1 MERTDYVFLSAIV
14 LAGPVDV
21 AMTLPNWHL
30 EGNPVVLSL
39 GPLGL
44 VAVKS
49 VAILGA
55 ILVWYRTDMNDHPV
69 GKLCAWFLCSLYG
82 LVVVTNSIVLLQ

>member
-1 MERTDYVFLSAIV
+1 MDRIDYVFILAMCF
-14 LAGPVDV
+14 AGPIDTL
-21 AMTLPNWHL
+21 MTLPNWHL

-44 VAVKS
+44 VAVKT

-55 ILVWYRTDMNDHPV
+55 ILVWIHTDIDEHPV

-82 LVVVTNSIVLLQ
+82 LVVVTNAIVLLS